1 MQRSICPHVYAA
13 DVRKGPLDRAKEH
26 IASCGL
32 KDKITAVLSDGLKE
46 VPVCGSGADGFIAAG
61 MGGKLIVSILTA
73 VPEKTAQL
81 SWCVLSPQSEIWLV
95 RQELTELD
103 FFIIEE
109 NMVLEE
115 GKYYPMMLAVRVGAD
130 WDVEVENAQR
140 KKRRLAEKLLQSGLT
155 EEMCRFAGD
164 WLGWQLM
171 DSRSEVLFSF
181 LEHTIKTDE
190 ALLLA
195 MPKPDG
201 DRAADCSD
209 QRMPGDDAAERILK
223 RRTELEARI
232 QLSEKV
238 LEVLKMEKQ

>member
-1 MQRSICPHVYAA
+1 MY
-13 DVRKGPLDRAKEH
+13 
-26 IASCGL
+26 
-32 KDKITAVLSDGLKE
+32 AVLSDGLKE

-95 RQELTELD
+95 RQALRELR

-115 GKYYPMMLAVRVGAD
+115 GKYYPMMLAVRAGAD
-130 WDVEVENAQR
+130 WDVELENAQR
-140 KKRRLAEKLLQSGLT
+140 KKHRLAEKLLQSGLT
-155 EEMCRFAGD
+155 EKMCRFAGD

-209 QRMPGDDAAERILK
+209 QRIPGDDAAERILK